1 MKLKDA
7 IKTLPLFNR
16 KRSFHQL
23 YTPWGEQLDAKNI
36 LNEYPRPQ
44 LERESYVNLNG
55 YWYYSITKKPIK
67 PLQYE
72 GMILVPFSP
81 ESVLSKVNRQLLPGE
96 YLWYEKKIYFDEIIP
111 NKRCLLHF
119 GAVDQYC
126 EVYINEKKAKEH
138 MGGYLPFSIDI
149 TKHLKTGENSI
160 TLKVTDSSDTSYHA
174 RGKQK
179 LDRGGMFYTA
189 QSGIWQTVWM
199 EWVSWEYIKSV
210 ELTPNIDDSTINIE
224 VSLNKQKMSEKINK
238 DKENENSQN
247 TNKENIIN
255 ENSQNT
261 NKENIINELINEH
274 KNNENLDYEKI
285 DSKNIDNEKKVFTI
299 KIYDD
304 NANLIQTVI
313 SYQRKFKIPI
323 QNAKYWSPENP
334 YLYDLEITYGDDK
347 ISSYFAMRKFEIKN
361 DKDGFA
367 RIFLNNEPYFQNG
380 VLDQGYWPDGLYT
393 APSDEAMIFDIQ
405 KAKELGFNMI
415 RKHIKIEPL
424 RWYYH
429 CDRLGMIVWQDMVNG
444 GGKYN
449 TFMVGYVPTLFPR
462 LANIKDNYYLLHARE
477 SKEGRKEWLLECK
490 RTIKHLYN
498 SPSIAVWVPF
508 NEGWGQFDAN
518 KAVKLIKSLDQTRLV
533 DHASGWFDQQGG
545 DFKSIHDYFH
555 KLDIVKDKRAVVL
568 SEFGGYA
575 CYLPLHSYSNRIYG
589 YRIYKNKNELN
600 KAYKG
605 LYQKEIEGLIKKGL
619 SATVYTQLSDVED
632 EVNGLYTYDRKMQKI
647 HVVNKLN
654 I

>member
-23 YTPWGEQLDAKNI
+23 YTPWGEQLDTKNV

-44 LERESYVNLNG
+44 LKRESYINLNG

-67 PLQYE
+67 PKQYE

-81 ESVLSKVNRQLLPGE
+81 ESVLSKVNKQLLPGE
-96 YLWYEKKIYFDEIIP
+96 YLWYEKKIYLDEIEA

-119 GAVDQYC
+119 GAVDQYL
-126 EVYINEKKAKEH
+126 EVFINEKKVKEH
-138 MGGYLPFSIDI
+138 MGGYLPVSMDI
-149 TKHLKTGENSI
+149 TKQLKKGENII
-160 TLKVTDSSDTSYHA
+160 TLKVMDSSDTSYHS

-179 LDRGGMFYTA
+179 LNRGGMFYTA

-199 EWVSWEYIKSV
+199 EWVSWEYIKSM
-210 ELTPNIDDSTINIE
+210 ELTPNIDDSSINIKIN
-224 VSLNKQKMSEKINK
+224 LNKLNVP
-238 DKENENSQN
+238 
-247 TNKENIIN
+247 
-255 ENSQNT
+255 
-261 NKENIINELINEH
+261 
-274 KNNENLDYEKI
+274 
-285 DSKNIDNEKKVFTI
+285 SKNECFIIKIFDNE
-299 KIYDD
+299 
-304 NANLIQTVI
+304 NLIQTVT
-313 SYQRKFKIPI
+313 SYDKKFKIPI
-323 QNAKYWSPENP
+323 QNPKYWSPENP
-334 YLYDLEITYGDDK
+334 FLYNLEINYGEDN
-347 ISSYFAMRKFEIKN
+347 IRSYFAMRKFEIKK
-361 DKDGFA
+361 DKDGYA

-449 TFMVGYVPTLFPR
+449 TFFVGYLPTLFPK
-462 LANIKDNYYLLHARE
+462 LADFIKDKYYLIHARK

-490 RTIKHLYN
+490 NTIKHLYN
-498 SPSIAVWVPF
+498 CPSIAVWVPF

-518 KAVKLIKSLDQTRLV
+518 NAVKIIKSLDQTRLV

-589 YRIYKNKNELN
+589 YRIYKNKKELN
-600 KAYKG
+600 KAYQE
-605 LYQKEIEGLIKKGL
+605 LYNKEIKELIKKGL

-632 EVNGLYTYDRKMQKI
+632 EVNGLYTYDRKIRKI
-647 HVVNKLN
+647 DVVNKLK
-654 I
+654 